1 MKLRE
6 RVFLRCVSRVGWLAW
21 HISEI
26 CEKALIGRRAL
37 RAYQSAMSS
46 CNRDEMLSAVDVL
59 NKRDR
64 ELETLLGE
72 HFAGTIRVMRNQLN
86 RMSNRKTQAV
96 IDRILQEKFQ
106 FDSGSAIAL
115 NGETSVA
122 YADSGLESHT

>member
-1 MKLRE
+1 
-6 RVFLRCVSRVGWLAW
+6 
-21 HISEI
+21 
-26 CEKALIGRRAL
+26 
-37 RAYQSAMSS
+37 
-46 CNRDEMLSAVDVL
+46 MLSAVDVL
-59 NKRDR
+59 NERDR